1 MVPVP
6 SEFVMDV
13 LRMVVFQA
21 PDPDDVSGM
30 RDHARI
36 RGTLAAADEPTRSLI
51 LHVARATLD
60 DDRLR
65 YSEAAEALAMDGDA
79 LRVVL
84 RELNANALGGE
95 RELIMISDEVAV
107 RVHGNR
113 GRNRYLNMRPEHA
126 RMVRAVAK
134 DEGIPIA

>member
-6 SEFVMDV
+6 SEYVMDV

-21 PDPDDVSGM
+21 PDPEDTSGM
-30 RDHARI
+30 RDHARLRAI
-36 RGTLAAADEPTRSLI
+36 LETADDATRNVVLLI
-51 LHVARATLD
+51 ARATLGD
-60 DDRLR
+60 DQIRFSD
-65 YSEAAEALAMDGDA
+65 AAEELGLDGDA

-84 RELNANALGGE
+84 RELNSTALGGD

-113 GRNRYLNMRPEHA
+113 GRDRYLNMRVEHA
-126 RMVRAVAK
+126 RMVRTLTQAA
-134 DEGIPIA
+134 EAPTA